1 MRHLVL
7 VVALVVSVSA
17 AVAQHSPYTSL
28 TGREIKALSDDDIR
42 KLREGQGMGLALA
55 AELNGYP
62 GPKHVLELADKL
74 ALSDEQRSR
83 AQAIYDT
90 MHKSAVALGA
100 EIIDM
105 ERQLDQAFAQSRID
119 AKKLA
124 ELSVAIGERQGRLR
138 NVHLVAHIETKAVLT
153 RHQIHLYEQARG
165 YGSGTA
171 GHQHH

>member
-7 VVALVVSVSA
+7 IVALVISVSA
-17 AVAQHSPYTSL
+17 VTAQQSPYTSL

-62 GPKHVLELADKL
+62 GPKHVLEMADKL

-83 AQAIYDT
+83 VQTIYDT

-100 EIIDM
+100 EIIDL
-105 ERQLDQAFAQSRID
+105 ERQLDRAFAQSQID

-124 ELSVAIGERQGRLR
+124 DLSVAIGERQGRLR
-138 NVHLVAHIETKAVLT
+138 SAHLVAHIETRALLT

-165 YGSGTA
+165 YASGTPA
-171 GHQHH
+171 HQHQ